1 MATSSITHNF
11 VLSDKKSIEGFI
23 HAIEEAERDKQ
34 QRHVSDISYG
44 RLLTDRKEIIELMR
58 KRKRK

>member
-23 HAIEEAERDKQ
+23 HAIEEAEKDKQ
-34 QRHVSDISYG
+34 QRNVSDISYG

-58 KRKRK
+58 KRN

>member
-34 QRHVSDISYG
+34 QRHMSDISYG

-58 KRKRK
+58 KRK